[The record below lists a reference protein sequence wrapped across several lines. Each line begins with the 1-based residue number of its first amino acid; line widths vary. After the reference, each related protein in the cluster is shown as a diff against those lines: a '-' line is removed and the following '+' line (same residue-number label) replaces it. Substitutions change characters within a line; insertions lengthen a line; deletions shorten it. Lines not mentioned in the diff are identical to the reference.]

1 MLKVKLCLSFLFLS
15 IFLISSFYPPSAHSV
30 ILPWLHSFNIRV
42 FCLLSHRG
50 ALLQLRTSDMPF
62 YVCFFSL
69 FTFSPCLTHS
79 EDTISC
85 AALIYTIY
93 LQTHVF
99 VLIYSLVWVQFFSVF
114 YCVVLF
120 VWVPFCSLPQATVEK
135 IMKEKMP
142 KKGGRWWFSWRG
154 RNSGNKSVNLL
165 NLLTLFNLS

>member
-15 IFLISSFYPPSAHSV
+15 IFLISSFYPPSTHSV
-30 ILPWLHSFNIRV
+30 ILPWLHSLNIRV

-50 ALLQLRTSDMPF
+50 ALLQLCTSDMPF

-114 YCVVLF
+114 YCVVLCLF
-120 VWVPFCSLPQATVEK
+120 GSRFALCPRPQ
-135 IMKEKMP
+135 
-142 KKGGRWWFSWRG
+142 WR
-154 RNSGNKSVNLL
+154 RS
-165 NLLTLFNLS
+165 